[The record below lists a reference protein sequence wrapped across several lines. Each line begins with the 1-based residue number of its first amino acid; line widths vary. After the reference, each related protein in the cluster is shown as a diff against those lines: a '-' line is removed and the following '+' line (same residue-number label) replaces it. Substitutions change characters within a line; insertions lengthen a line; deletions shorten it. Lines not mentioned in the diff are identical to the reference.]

1 VAQAV
6 GAGSGAGSSP
16 AGPSRSGDAG
26 RGDGKGLAK
35 GTLGL
40 WGNTVIGLA
49 STAPAYGLAATLGY
63 LGVGEKAPA
72 MFIVAFIP
80 MVLTAI
86 AYQQLNRAVPD
97 CGTTFTWG
105 TKAFGP
111 FVGWMGGWGVAVS
124 AIIVLAN
131 VAEIAAIY
139 TLRVVGLDG
148 LADSQWGRMVFAVA
162 FIAVMTYVSYRG
174 ILLSERMQ
182 NVLVAWQFIFLVV
195 LAVWALVL
203 VYSGQAGPQAVL
215 PQASWFVPTGVGFRE
230 AVAAIVLCIFLYWGW
245 DACLAVNEESKDP
258 DRIPGR
264 AATIATVILVV
275 TFTVVATAIQAYS
288 GFGTTGIGLNNPDNA
303 DDVLTVLGAP
313 LGGSVLAALLMVTVA
328 VSAAASTQ
336 STILPTARGTLAMA
350 VYGALPP
357 SFGQVHPRFKTPG
370 FSTLV
375 MGATA
380 TGFYVLLS
388 LISTNALADSIASLG
403 LAVAFYYGITSFA
416 CVWFFRSVL
425 RRSAADL
432 WLKGVFPFLGGLFM
446 LVIFGYSVVD
456 MARPDYGDTV
466 IGGMGGVFVL
476 GVGMIA
482 LGVPLMLLCA
492 IRFRAFFRG
501 ETLNADTE
509 VLVPDTAPPKAGL

>member
-1 VAQAV
+1 MAQDV
-6 GAGSGAGSSP
+6 HAGSP
-16 AGPSRSGDAG
+16 A
-26 RGDGKGLAK
+26 GKGLAT

-49 STAPAYGLAATLGY
+49 STAPAYSMAATLGY
-63 LGVGEKAPA
+63 LGVQEKAPA

-86 AYQQLNRAVPD
+86 AYQQLNKAVPD
-97 CGTTFTWG
+97 CGTTFTWA

-111 FVGWMGGWGVAVS
+111 LVGWMGGWGVAVS

-131 VAEIAAIY
+131 VAEIAGIY
-139 TLRVVGLDG
+139 TLRVVGLG
-148 LADSQWGRMVFAVA
+148 GVADDQWGRMAFGVVF
-162 FIAVMTYVSYRG
+162 ILVMTYVSFRG

-182 NVLVAWQFIFLVV
+182 NVLVGWQFVFLAV

-203 VYSGQAGPQAVL
+203 VYGGGAGPQAITPEL
-215 PQASWFVPTGVGFRE
+215 GWFIPTGVSFSD

-264 AATIATVILVV
+264 AATLATIILVV
-275 TFTVVATAIQAYS
+275 TYTLVATAIQAYS
-288 GFGTTGIGLNNPDNA
+288 GFGDTGIGLNNPENA
-303 DDVLTVLGAP
+303 DDVLTVLGEP
-313 LGGSVLAALLMVTVA
+313 LGGPVLAALLMITIA

-350 VYGALPP
+350 VYGALPER
-357 SFGQVHPRFKTPG
+357 FGEVHPRFKTPG
-370 FSTLV
+370 FSTAV

-380 TGFYVLLS
+380 IVFYVVLS
-388 LISTNALADSIASLG
+388 LVSTNALADSIASLG

-416 CVWFFRSVL
+416 CVWFFRRSL
-425 RRSAADL
+425 RESAAHL
-432 WLKGVFPFLGGLFM
+432 WLRGILPFLGGVFM

-456 MARPDYGDTV
+456 MTSTDYGYTV
-466 IGGMGGVFVL
+466 IGGVGGVFVL
-476 GVGMIA
+476 GVGMLA

-492 IRFRAFFRG
+492 AYLKPFFRG
-501 ETLNADTE
+501 ETLDASTE
-509 VLVPDTAPPKAGL
+509 VLVPDTGEPPAGGL